1 MNASTSTIYNAPV
14 HAVPSIYHG
23 LTVQS
28 VYPEIVAA
36 ALSLVGDVL
45 LIGTFAVSPPV
56 RKVVALRLIVPL
68 AVANLFGSIF
78 FFLLVFGDPLTEKN
92 PAVCDIAAAGVW
104 YFMWAA
110 WLWTVPYAKFVRDVF
125 CHDGGDGGG
134 ADASRGTTVCGG
146 GARTSAGSV
155 QDASHGLARG
165 LDGRLEREWIARR
178 EVVCHAICW
187 GVPLLQIVLF
197 GLLDAFGQHD
207 SDQVSGE
214 GGCSL
219 VPPRDV
225 SAQMQRLFS
234 AGASTALWLGI
245 SYNLFAFVSAH
256 YAMRRS
262 RCAATSGTG
271 HSCCWCRAALLRAP
285 LLCLWRANTCRHPY
299 LMAPLTLPWRP
310 VGLRVGTRID
320 FATVLH
326 SPIRAV
332 RAPREPW

>member
-262 RCAATSGTG
+262 R
-271 HSCCWCRAALLRAP
+271 ALLKDGRMDP
-285 LLCLWRANTCRHPY
+285 STRRLLDNRLTVWPRFVAFLLTY
-299 LMAPLTLPWRP
+299 LISAVPIAVYDSFNISQVSFLGYEKRG
-310 VGLRVGTRID
+310 GLL
-320 FATVLH
+320 VL
-326 SPIRAV
+326 
-332 RAPREPW
+332 